1 MLGDLHQEMNAE
13 DRAVYAAWM
22 RRIWSAYGVAV
33 LFGLG
38 LVILQAG
45 GQTGSTAGQVATAVT
60 MTAR

>member
-1 MLGDLHQEMNAE
+1 MNAE